1 MQVLRKKSEIRSEK
15 KLNQTAKNI
24 EMQFKHNIQKE
35 VNKITK
41 NIENKL
47 VDEEIIDNDFM
58 NDLKNKLFVRYD
70 VSINKDVDSYSMF
83 INKII
88 NKVELK
94 EIEDYAKTNYS
105 FGVSRNLGKGTT
117 KITIWDNTKE
127 KKI

>member
-1 MQVLRKKSEIRSEK
+1 
-15 KLNQTAKNI
+15 
-24 EMQFKHNIQKE
+24 
-35 VNKITK
+35 
-41 NIENKL
+41 
-47 VDEEIIDNDFM
+47 M

-127 KKI
+127 KKIWEN